1 MLRMEEAVHG
11 QEQGGLWETSVPPT
25 QLCCESKTV
34 LKSNS
39 IEKIQYIY
47 FKGNMVWIVEY

>member
-39 IEKIQYIY
+39 IEKIQYIF